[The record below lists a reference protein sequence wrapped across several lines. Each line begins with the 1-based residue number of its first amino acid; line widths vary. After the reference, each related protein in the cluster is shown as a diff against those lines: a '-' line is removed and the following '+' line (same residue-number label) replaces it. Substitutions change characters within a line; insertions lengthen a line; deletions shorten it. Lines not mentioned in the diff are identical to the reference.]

1 MKKLSISLIALVSIG
16 FSFGQ
21 TTKTNT
27 SKKVE
32 PLVIDRSKAPAA
44 APASPINIGEPVSF
58 VLENGLKVFVV
69 ENSKLPKVS
78 FQLSVDI
85 PIFLEGN
92 KVGLSTMAGEMMG
105 AGTTTKTKAQIDEE
119 IDFIGANLVTNSNGI
134 FASCLS
140 KHADKVLSVMG
151 DVMLNPAF
159 PTDELDKKKKRAQSN
174 LKSISANADAIAGRV
189 ESVLLYGANHPYGEI
204 QLSEHIDN
212 ITIEDCKQYYDKYF
226 RPNISYLVIVGD
238 IKPEKAKELA
248 NKYFGSWVKKDVPKQ
263 DFGKALPL
271 NGVKVAFVNKPGAV
285 QSVVKVIYPLDY
297 MIGSDDAA
305 AVSIMTGIF
314 GGAFSSRLNMNL
326 REKHAYT
333 YGASGRVNAD
343 RYIGK
348 FSAGASVRN
357 DVTDSALTQIFY
369 EMNQMI
375 NANVSEDELSRNK
388 NFNMGN
394 FALSL
399 ERSQTI
405 AGFALNIEK
414 FGLPKDYYQSYLTRI
429 DKVTVED
436 VRNVA
441 KKYIKPNNCIILIVG
456 NEAVAEKLKRF
467 ASTGEIDFYDYN
479 GKLKAK
485 EVKAIPAGVT
495 AQSVV
500 TDYILTVTK
509 SATMKDAQK
518 KLKSLK
524 DYSSTFE
531 GEIQGQKLTMENKK
545 MAPNLYKVEIKAMG
559 MTMQK
564 IVCDGKRVT
573 SSGMQGNK
581 EYKDKELEEMIS
593 NGSMIKETRYLT
605 PSYEITLVGFAEV
618 NGREV
623 YQIQTK
629 DKSGNV
635 ENEFYDCETKL
646 KLSSSSMQESP
657 EGPVEVSSEF
667 SEYKEVGGI
676 LFPHKMSQNFGPMII
691 DFVAKQI
698 VVNTKLKSSEFK
710 VE

>member
-1 MKKLSISLIALVSIG
+1 MKKINISFLFLLLTSLT
-16 FSFGQ
+16 FGQ
-21 TTKTNT
+21 SSKTNN
-27 SKKVE
+27 SKKSE
-32 PLVIDRSKAPAA
+32 PIIIDRSKAPAA
-44 APASPINIGEPVSF
+44 APAAPINIGEPVSF
-58 VLENGLKVFVV
+58 VLDNGLKVFVV
-69 ENSKLPKVS
+69 QNSKLPKVS

-105 AGTTTKTKAQIDEE
+105 AGTVTKTKAQIDEE
-119 IDFIGANLVTNSNGI
+119 IDFIGANLVTTSNGI

-159 PTDELDKKKKRAQSN
+159 PVEELEKKKKRAHSN

-189 ESVLLYGANHPYGEI
+189 ESVLLYGTNHPYGEI
-204 QLSEHIDN
+204 QLGEHIDN
-212 ITIEDCKQYYDKYF
+212 ITIEDCKKYYDTYF

-238 IKPEKAKELA
+238 INPEKAKELA
-248 NKYFGSWVKKDVPKQ
+248 NKYFGSWVKKDVAKQ
-263 DFGKALPL
+263 DFGGAKSI

-297 MIGSDDAA
+297 KIGSDDAA

-326 REKHAYT
+326 REKNAYT

-357 DVTDSALTQIFY
+357 EVTDSAVTQIFY
-369 EMNQMI
+369 EMTQMI
-375 NANVSEDELSRNK
+375 NENVSDDELSRNK

-399 ERSQTI
+399 ERNQTI
-405 AGFALNIEK
+405 AGFALNIQK
-414 FGLPKDYYQSYLTRI
+414 YGLPKDYYQTYLTRI

-436 VRNVA
+436 VRNAA

-456 NEAVAEKLKRF
+456 NEAVANKLKRF
-467 ASTGEIDFYDYN
+467 SSTGEIDFYDYN
-479 GKLKAK
+479 GKLKPK
-485 EVKAIPAGVT
+485 EVKEIPAGVT

-500 TDYILTVTK
+500 TDYLFTVTK
-509 SATMKDAQK
+509 SSSIKDVQK
-518 KLKSLK
+518 KLKAVK

-545 MAPNLYKVEIKAMG
+545 MAPNLYKIEIKAMG
-559 MTMQK
+559 MTLQK
-564 IVCDGKRVT
+564 IVCDGKRVA

-581 EYKDKELEEMIS
+581 EYKDKELEEMKA
-593 NGSMIKETRYLT
+593 NGAIIKVTNYLT
-605 PSYEITLVGFAEV
+605 PNYEITLIGYSEI

-623 YQIQTK
+623 YHIQTK
-629 DKSGNV
+629 DKSGNI
-635 ENEFYDCETKL
+635 ENEFYDTQSKL
-646 KLSSSSMQESP
+646 KISSSSIKESP
-657 EGPVEVSSEF
+657 EGPVEISSEY

-676 LFPHKMSQNFGPMII
+676 LFPHKIAQNFGSMIL
-691 DFVAKQI
+691 DLVAKNI
-698 VVNTKLKSSEFK
+698 SINTKLKPTEFK
-710 VE
+710 ID